1 MKSSQFLSSIVTLTA
16 LFLATSVSYGQDA
29 EPSIPPEPTL
39 APAPVTQPSVQEQY
53 PSATLGRAG
62 QLALSA
68 ERLFGVAWESEGTDE
83 SGTETTRSTTTVT
96 LLSSRISGVIGNYSF
111 SRVAADY
118 FVSDGLSVGAALG
131 YFNASGH
138 YERTSAGV
146 TDESDTGSASGF
158 VVAPR
163 IGYAV
168 MLTPTIGIWPKAG
181 ITYTSLSLEDADGND
196 AGSRRRIAFSLDAP
210 LVITPVPHAGL
221 MIGPTLDYGVSGSD
235 EEESTDTSGAT
246 TTNSIDVSTKAIG
259 LHAGLFVYF

>member
-1 MKSSQFLSSIVTLTA
+1 MKTTQFLSSIVTLTS
-16 LFLATSVSYGQDA
+16 LFLATSVSYGQDT

-39 APAPVTQPSVQEQY
+39 APAPVTQPAVQEQY
-53 PSATLGRAG
+53 PNATLGKAG

-68 ERLFGVAWESEGTDE
+68 ERLFGVAWESTGTDE
-83 SGTETTRSTTTVT
+83 NGTETTRSTTSVT
-96 LLSSRISGVIGNYSF
+96 LLSSRINGVIGNYSF

-118 FVSDGLSVGAALG
+118 FVIDGLSVGAALG
-131 YFNASGH
+131 YFNVSGH
-138 YERTSAGV
+138 YEQTTAGV
-146 TDESDTGSASGF
+146 TNESDTGSASGF

-163 IGYAV
+163 LGYAV

-181 ITYTSLSLEDADGND
+181 ITYTSVSLEDSDGND
-196 AGSRRRIAFSLDAP
+196 AGSNSRIALSLDAP

-221 MIGPTLDYGVSGSD
+221 MIGPTIDYGVSGSD
-235 EEESTDTSGAT
+235 EEESTDTTGAT